1 MSLEWT
7 PEAIKAE
14 IDYRHGTIRADAEHV
29 RVVRRTSPRKPSW
42 WTRVAALARPDLQW
56 QREVQGN
63 AA

>member
-14 IDYRHGTIRADAEHV
+14 IDYRQHAMLADAEHV
-29 RVVRRTSPRKPSW
+29 RAVRRAAPEHESW
-42 WTRVAALARPDLQW
+42 WARLARRAGPTPPEG
-56 QREVQGN
+56 RKVQGN

>member
-14 IDYRHGTIRADAEHV
+14 IDYRQSSMMADAEHV
-29 RVVRRTSPRKPSW
+29 RAVRRSTPEHESW
-42 WTRVAALARPDLQW
+42 WTRLARRAGPAVPEG
-56 QREVQGN
+56 RKVQGN

>member
-14 IDYRHGTIRADAEHV
+14 IDYRQRSMLADAEHV
-29 RVVRRTSPRKPSW
+29 RAARRGLPEHQSW
-42 WTRVAALARPDLQW
+42 WARLARRAGPTAPEG
-56 QREVQGN
+56 RKVQGS